1 MTSKYIG
8 RVTEHKIG
16 AFCPSAALSAS
27 KPFSF
32 VKKNDICGGETS
44 EPLKVVNCWM
54 RKG

>member
-1 MTSKYIG
+1 MTSEYIG
-8 RVTEHKIG
+8 RVTEHRIG
-16 AFCPSAALSAS
+16 AFCPPSAS

-32 VKKNDICGGETS
+32 AKKNDICGGETS